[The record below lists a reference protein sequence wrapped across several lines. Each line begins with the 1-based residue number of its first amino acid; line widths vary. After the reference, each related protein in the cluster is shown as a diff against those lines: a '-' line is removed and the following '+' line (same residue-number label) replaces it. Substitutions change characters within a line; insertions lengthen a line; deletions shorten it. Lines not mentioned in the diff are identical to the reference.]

1 MARQMMRE
9 GCDSEKDQMIQIAEL
24 FCAKK
29 HKVRTKP
36 WKIYFKKLDY
46 TVKDNDE
53 LYTIESRSQIN
64 KNDNQLW

>member
-1 MARQMMRE
+1 MAHQMMRK

-36 WKIYFKKLDY
+36 
-46 TVKDNDE
+46 
-53 LYTIESRSQIN
+53 
-64 KNDNQLW
+64 